1 MTINQRCK
9 PRELEKKVVIL
20 RVIKSLTSVFVH
32 RLCRIVRNTQLL
44 NTIVFS
50 DFLDPVKQRYYIKKM
65 RLISFKDYINGH
77 KKHSRVKTIQ
87 HQNFRIYLKTIRKEH
102 ALSHRDLIVIR
113 CFSGHGHGSRCT
125 HFDSKIDNGS
135 NPVLSLTA
143 EMK

>member
-65 RLISFKDYINGH
+65 RLISFKDYINW
-77 KKHSRVKTIQ
+77 SQET
-87 HQNFRIYLKTIRKEH
+87 LKSQDYST
-102 ALSHRDLIVIR
+102 
-113 CFSGHGHGSRCT
+113 
-125 HFDSKIDNGS
+125 SKF
-135 NPVLSLTA
+135 
-143 EMK
+143 